1 MVTKTEGGLADILK
15 IQLGRRA
22 AGRVRKKV
30 ELHLL
35 KEERDMRT

>member
-1 MVTKTEGGLADILK
+1 MTKTEGGLADILEK
-15 IQLGRRA
+15 QLGRRG

-35 KEERDMRT
+35 KEDRDRRT